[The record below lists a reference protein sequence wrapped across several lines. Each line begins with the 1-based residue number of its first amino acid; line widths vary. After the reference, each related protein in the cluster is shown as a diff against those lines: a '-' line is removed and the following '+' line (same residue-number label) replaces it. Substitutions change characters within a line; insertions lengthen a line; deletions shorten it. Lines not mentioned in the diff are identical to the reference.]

1 MELKLQDQTLSK
13 QLSNQLR
20 AMLSKATL
28 ELLRQQKVASTAV
41 VTPKNKRITKTKS
54 RKKTTTSQKRTSSR
68 VVSKRPQTKPRSHQI
83 PMLMSMVSQSSQLV
97 MPRKMLRS
105 KSSTRSSTKRG
116 ATANGASRVLI
127 SFPWSYSSSRVYSE
141 VEKAQSVS
149 RDAAQPIGCSSQF
162 SL

>member
-1 MELKLQDQTLSK
+1 MKSKHQDQMLSK

-20 AMLSKATL
+20 VTPSKATL
-28 ELLRQQKVASTAV
+28 EMLRQQKVASTAV

-54 RKKTTTSQKRTSSR
+54 RKKTTSQKRTSSR
-68 VVSKRPQTKPRSHQI
+68 VVSKRPQTKPRRHQML
-83 PMLMSMVSQSSQLV
+83 MLMSTVSQSSQLV

-105 KSSTRSSTKRG
+105 KSSIRSSTKKG
-116 ATANGASRVLI
+116 ATANGPSRVLI
-127 SFPWSYSSSRVYSE
+127 SYPWSCSSSRVYSE
-141 VEKAQSVS
+141 VERARSVS